1 MLTENGEFRRKT
13 GGVHTAWY
21 EKYNT
26 KPYILRRKKEYE
38 EEFL

>member
-1 MLTENGEFRRKT
+1 MSGWEYGFIGHVFITPST
-13 GGVHTAWY
+13 GI
-21 EKYNT
+21 EEYNT